1 MEYVECR
8 THDTICIGERIRLTV
23 LQRERGSVTLAVVA
37 APQSAVRF
45 GYGALRG
52 EPLDASNIRYLLPML
67 TGDCFTVDDIRVG
80 VGLYLDRREIAANDD
95 CDVQL
100 QISRLEADRPH
111 GGRHAA
117 ESRGVSAHV
126 DGSRDRGAATHA
138 AQTPDRQRAG
148 ACEHTSGSGRRIEI
162 RRLRGEARPVGERSA
177 PCSP

>member
-23 LQRERGSVTLAVVA
+23 LERERGCITLAVVTS
-37 APQSAVRF
+37 PHSAVRF

-52 EPLDASNIRYLLPML
+52 EPVDASNIRYLLPML

-100 QISRLEADRPH
+100 QISRLGADRPH
-111 GGRHAA
+111 IVRAGTGPRSVATSGDR
-117 ESRGVSAHV
+117 SRE
-126 DGSRDRGAATHA
+126 RGAATVA
-138 AQTPDRQRAG
+138 TQASERERTG
-148 ACEHTSGSGRRIEI
+148 GSGSRIEI
-162 RRLRGEARPVGERSA
+162 RRLRDEARRVGERSA
-177 PCSP
+177 PCLP